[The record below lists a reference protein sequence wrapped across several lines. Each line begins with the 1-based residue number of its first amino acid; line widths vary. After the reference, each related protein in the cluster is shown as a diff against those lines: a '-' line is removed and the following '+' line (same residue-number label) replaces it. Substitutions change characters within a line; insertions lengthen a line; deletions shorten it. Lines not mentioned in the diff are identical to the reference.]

1 MVWAT
6 GGAARVDSRRGRPA
20 GGKELTGYEPCL
32 TWLPPP
38 APCPGRK
45 GGPGAAGPVRDRRV
59 PGAVGRPDAAHPAG
73 TMDVL
78 HHSRRPDQKVLDL
91 AGVPGAAD
99 RDRHCRHPL
108 RHPLVQAGHRVAG
121 RVSGHLAGPGRAR
134 RPLCAGVLR
143 RRLHHQPAHR
153 RHYRRPGLGRLQL
166 RRRPARSRA
175 RRPGPAAGAT
185 PVLLEERQMG
195 AGPGTAGCGS
205 AGLLGDLRLSHV
217 RRPMARTALRGRLT
231 WQATTVASVTRET
244 ASVCTIGLE
253 PPDWP
258 GHRAG
263 QHLEVRLTAE
273 DGYRAERQYSIASAP
288 GEPVAITVQRLEDGE
303 VSPYLTEELRAGDK
317 LDVRG
322 PIGGYFVW
330 EPGDDGPL
338 MLLAGGS
345 GIVPLRSMLRHRQR
359 TGSVVPARLLY
370 SSRTLPDV
378 IYRDELDQCHGGVQ
392 VIYTLTRGQ
401 PPGWTG
407 HTGRV

>member
-1 MVWAT
+1 
-6 GGAARVDSRRGRPA
+6 
-20 GGKELTGYEPCL
+20 
-32 TWLPPP
+32 
-38 APCPGRK
+38 
-45 GGPGAAGPVRDRRV
+45 
-59 PGAVGRPDAAHPAG
+59 
-73 TMDVL
+73 
-78 HHSRRPDQKVLDL
+78 
-91 AGVPGAAD
+91 
-99 RDRHCRHPL
+99 
-108 RHPLVQAGHRVAG
+108 
-121 RVSGHLAGPGRAR
+121 
-134 RPLCAGVLR
+134 
-143 RRLHHQPAHR
+143 
-153 RHYRRPGLGRLQL
+153 
-166 RRRPARSRA
+166 
-175 RRPGPAAGAT
+175 
-185 PVLLEERQMG
+185 
-195 AGPGTAGCGS
+195 
-205 AGLLGDLRLSHV
+205 
-217 RRPMARTALRGRLT
+217 MARTALRGRLT

-303 VSPYLTEELRAGDK
+303 VSPYLTEELRVGDE

-345 GIVPLRSMLRHRQR
+345 GIVPLRSMLRHRRR

-378 IYRDELDQCHGGVQ
+378 IYRDELGQCHGGVQ

-407 HTGRV
+407 HTGRVDATLLAQVAWPVATGPLAYICGPTSFVETAAAGLIDLGYPPERVKTERFGG